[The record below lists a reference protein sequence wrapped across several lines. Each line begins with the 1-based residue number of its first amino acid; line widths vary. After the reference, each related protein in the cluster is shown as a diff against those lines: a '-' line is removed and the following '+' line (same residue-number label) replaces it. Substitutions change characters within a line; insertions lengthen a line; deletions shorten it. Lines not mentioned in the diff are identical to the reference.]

1 LVESGAIGV
10 NSGGLVEQIA
20 ETLFPQL
27 ECLFSPHDLA
37 MPANGV
43 VLLEYC
49 SPSIMSQL
57 LFETPSCQTARR
69 IGATAEFSSSPKL
82 DAEQPRPQSRPPL
95 FVKMRSRCEL
105 SHPDRQRS
113 LVTLAEKIGVVAPER
128 ECAR

>member
-1 LVESGAIGV
+1 MAERIDSEGQHFGANGISRGAHSGVRAGMTSMVSSGSSLFGLVQSGATGV

-20 ETLFPQL
+20 ETLFPPL

-57 LFETPSCQTARR
+57 LFETPSCQTA
-69 IGATAEFSSSPKL
+69 TA
-82 DAEQPRPQSRPPL
+82 
-95 FVKMRSRCEL
+95 
-105 SHPDRQRS
+105 
-113 LVTLAEKIGVVAPER
+113 
-128 ECAR
+128 